1 MNISLRQLRAFVV
14 VARFSSFT
22 RAADLLHL
30 TQPALTVQIRQLEQ
44 ALGVKLFDR
53 NTRAVELTR
62 IGRELLPVLERLLG
76 EFDAVVVSTREM
88 ATLRYG
94 IVRIAALPSVAA
106 TVLPPLI
113 ARFKQRHPQIRIT
126 VRDSVGEHINA
137 MVREEIVDFG
147 IGSDVEPDAELE
159 TIPLFEDEMRAVVP
173 ASHPL
178 ARQTKVTLGRLIDEP
193 LILMDPQS
201 SVRSLVDRAFADR
214 GHLAVPAYEV
224 TYMSTAIG
232 LVRAGLGIAILPS
245 TAIELRLEAELPSL
259 SIQEPILCRS
269 ITLVLKVGRS
279 LPPAAEALR
288 DMLIQEETES
298 GVGSLRPHR

>member
-1 MNISLRQLRAFVV
+1 MTLRQVRAFVV

-53 NTRAVELTR
+53 STRAVELTR
-62 IGRELLPVLERLLG
+62 TGRELLPVLERLLR

-88 ATLRYG
+88 AALRYG
-94 IVRIAALPSVAA
+94 TVRMAALPSVAA

-113 ARFKQRHPQIRIT
+113 ARFKQRHPHIRIT
-126 VRDSVGEHINA
+126 VRDSVGERINA

-178 ARQTKVTLGRLIDEP
+178 GKQTEVMLDRLIDEP
-193 LILMDPQS
+193 LILMDTQS

-245 TAIELRLEAELPSL
+245 TAIELRLETELPSL
-259 SIQEPILCRS
+259 SIQEPILHRS

-288 DMLIQEETES
+288 DMLIQKGVES
-298 GVGSLRPHR
+298 ASGLLERG

>member
-1 MNISLRQLRAFVV
+1 MNMTLRQVRAFVV

-53 NTRAVELTR
+53 STRAVELTR
-62 IGRELLPVLERLLG
+62 TGRELLPVLERLLG

-88 ATLRYG
+88 AAMRYG
-94 IVRIAALPSVAA
+94 TVRMAALPSVAA

-113 ARFKQRHPQIRIT
+113 ARFKQRHPHIRIT
-126 VRDSVGEHINA
+126 VRDSVGERINA

-159 TIPLFEDEMRAVVP
+159 TVPLFEDEMRAVVP

-178 ARQTKVTLGRLIDEP
+178 GKQTEVMLDRLIEEP
-193 LILMDPQS
+193 LILMDTGS

-232 LVRAGLGIAILPS
+232 LVRAGLGITILPS
-245 TAIELRLEAELPSL
+245 TAIELRLDPNIRSPC
-259 SIQEPILCRS
+259 IREPVLRRS

-288 DMLIQEETES
+288 NMLIREGVES
-298 GVGSLRPHR
+298 ASVLLERG

>member
-94 IVRIAALPSVAA
+94 VVRIAALPSVAA

-126 VRDSVGEHINA
+126 VRDSVGERINA

-178 ARQTKVTLGRLIDEP
+178 AHQTKVMLDRLIDEP
-193 LILMDPQS
+193 LILMDTQS
-201 SVRSLVDRAFADR
+201 SVHSLVDRAFADR

-232 LVRAGLGIAILPS
+232 LVRVGLGITILPS
-245 TAIELRLEAELPSL
+245 TAIELGSHRVSCWAMVWSEIGSGGTTMDSVAFDAWL
-259 SIQEPILCRS
+259 
-269 ITLVLKVGRS
+269 
-279 LPPAAEALR
+279 AADQGHER
-288 DMLIQEETES
+288 
-298 GVGSLRPHR
+298 

>member
-1 MNISLRQLRAFVV
+1 M

-53 NTRAVELTR
+53 STRAVELTR

-76 EFDAVVVSTREM
+76 NSTRSSSAPGKWRPC
-88 ATLRYG
+88 ATGLY
-94 IVRIAALPSVAA
+94 ALP
-106 TVLPPLI
+106 LCPPS
-113 ARFKQRHPQIRIT
+113 PQPCCLLSSPASSSGIHI
-126 VRDSVGEHINA
+126 SASPSGIIGERINA

-159 TIPLFEDEMRAVVP
+159 TVPLFEDEMRAVVP

-178 ARQTKVTLGRLIDEP
+178 GKQTEVMLDRLIEEP
-193 LILMDPQS
+193 LILMDTRS

-214 GHLAVPAYEV
+214 EHLAVPA
-224 TYMSTAIG
+224 
-232 LVRAGLGIAILPS
+232 
-245 TAIELRLEAELPSL
+245 
-259 SIQEPILCRS
+259 
-269 ITLVLKVGRS
+269 
-279 LPPAAEALR
+279 
-288 DMLIQEETES
+288 
-298 GVGSLRPHR
+298 

>member
-1 MNISLRQLRAFVV
+1 MNISLRQIRAFIV

-76 EFDAVVVSTREM
+76 EFDAVVVSTREIAAM
-88 ATLRYG
+88 RYG

-113 ARFKQRHPQIRIT
+113 ARFKQHHPQIRVA
-126 VRDSVGEHINA
+126 VRDSVGGRINA

-147 IGSDVEPDAELE
+147 IGSDVEAGCRTGDGP
-159 TIPLFEDEMRAVVP
+159 AV
-173 ASHPL
+173 
-178 ARQTKVTLGRLIDEP
+178 
-193 LILMDPQS
+193 
-201 SVRSLVDRAFADR
+201 R
-214 GHLAVPAYEV
+214 G
-224 TYMSTAIG
+224 
-232 LVRAGLGIAILPS
+232 
-245 TAIELRLEAELPSL
+245 
-259 SIQEPILCRS
+259 
-269 ITLVLKVGRS
+269 
-279 LPPAAEALR
+279 
-288 DMLIQEETES
+288 
-298 GVGSLRPHR
+298 

>member
-1 MNISLRQLRAFVV
+1 MNMTLRQVRAFVV

-53 NTRAVELTR
+53 STRAVELTR
-62 IGRELLPVLERLLG
+62 TGRELLPVLERLLG

-88 ATLRYG
+88 ATMRYG
-94 IVRIAALPSVAA
+94 TVRMAALPSVAA

-113 ARFKQRHPQIRIT
+113 ARFKQRHPHIRIT
-126 VRDSVGEHINA
+126 VRDSVGERINA

-178 ARQTKVTLGRLIDEP
+178 GKQTEVMLDRLIDEP
-193 LILMDPQS
+193 LILMDTQS

-214 GHLAVPAYEV
+214 GHLAVSAYEV

-245 TAIELRLEAELPSL
+245 TAIELRLETELPSL
-259 SIQEPILCRS
+259 SIQEPILHRS

-288 DMLIQEETES
+288 DMLIQKGVES
-298 GVGSLRPHR
+298 ASGLLERG

>member
-1 MNISLRQLRAFVV
+1 MNMTLRQVRAFVV

-53 NTRAVELTR
+53 STRAVELTR
-62 IGRELLPVLERLLG
+62 TGRELLPVLERLLG

-88 ATLRYG
+88 AALRYG
-94 IVRIAALPSVAA
+94 TVRMAALPSVAA

-113 ARFKQRHPQIRIT
+113 ARFKQRHPHIRIT
-126 VRDSVGEHINA
+126 VRDSVGERINA

-178 ARQTKVTLGRLIDEP
+178 GKQTEVMLDRLIDEP
-193 LILMDPQS
+193 LILMDTQS

-245 TAIELRLEAELPSL
+245 TAIELRLETELPSL
-259 SIQEPILCRS
+259 SIQEPILHRS

-288 DMLIQEETES
+288 DMLIQKGVES
-298 GVGSLRPHR
+298 ASGLLERG

>member
-1 MNISLRQLRAFVV
+1 MNMTLRQLRAFVV

-53 NTRAVELTR
+53 STRAVELTR
-62 IGRELLPVLERLLG
+62 IGRELLPALERLLG
-76 EFDAVVVSTREM
+76 ECDAIVVSTREM
-88 ATLRYG
+88 ATMRYG

-113 ARFKQRHPQIRIT
+113 ARFKQRHPHIRIT
-126 VRDSVGEHINA
+126 VRDSVGERINA

-159 TIPLFEDEMRAVVP
+159 TVPLFEDEMRAVVP

-178 ARQTKVTLGRLIDEP
+178 GKQTEVILDRLIEEP
-193 LILMDPQS
+193 LILMDAGS

-245 TAIELRLEAELPSL
+245 TAIELRLDPDIRSPC
-259 SIQEPILCRS
+259 IREPVLRRS

-288 DMLIQEETES
+288 DMLIQKGVES
-298 GVGSLRPHR
+298 ASVLLERG

>member
-1 MNISLRQLRAFVV
+1 MNMTLRQVRAFVV

-53 NTRAVELTR
+53 STRAVELTR
-62 IGRELLPVLERLLG
+62 TGRELLPVLERLLG

-88 ATLRYG
+88 AAMRYG
-94 IVRIAALPSVAA
+94 TVRMAALPSVAA

-113 ARFKQRHPQIRIT
+113 ARFKQRHPHIRIT
-126 VRDSVGEHINA
+126 VRDSVGERINA

-178 ARQTKVTLGRLIDEP
+178 SKQTEVMLDRLIDEP
-193 LILMDPQS
+193 LILMDTQS

-245 TAIELRLEAELPSL
+245 TAIELRLETELPSL
-259 SIQEPILCRS
+259 SIREPILHRS

-288 DMLIQEETES
+288 DMLIQKGVES
-298 GVGSLRPHR
+298 ASVLLE

>member
-1 MNISLRQLRAFVV
+1 MNMTLRQVRAFVV

-53 NTRAVELTR
+53 STRAVELTR
-62 IGRELLPVLERLLG
+62 TGRELLPVLERLLG

-94 IVRIAALPSVAA
+94 IIRIAALPSVAA

-113 ARFKQRHPQIRIT
+113 ARFKQRHPHIRIT
-126 VRDSVGEHINA
+126 VRDSVGERINA

-178 ARQTKVTLGRLIDEP
+178 GKQTEVMLDRLIDEP
-193 LILMDPQS
+193 LILMDTQS

-245 TAIELRLEAELPSL
+245 TAIELRLETELPSL
-259 SIQEPILCRS
+259 SIQEPILHRS

-288 DMLIQEETES
+288 DMLIQKGVES
-298 GVGSLRPHR
+298 ASGLLERG

>member
-1 MNISLRQLRAFVV
+1 MNMTLRQVRAFVV

-53 NTRAVELTR
+53 STRAVELTR
-62 IGRELLPVLERLLG
+62 TGRELLPVLERLLG

-88 ATLRYG
+88 AAMRYG
-94 IVRIAALPSVAA
+94 TVRIAALPSVAA

-113 ARFKQRHPQIRIT
+113 ARFKQRHPHIRIT
-126 VRDSVGEHINA
+126 VRDSVGERINA

-178 ARQTKVTLGRLIDEP
+178 GKQTEVMLDRLIDEP
-193 LILMDPQS
+193 LILMDTQS

-245 TAIELRLEAELPSL
+245 TAIELRLETELPSL
-259 SIQEPILCRS
+259 SIQEPILHRS

-288 DMLIQEETES
+288 DMLIQKGVES
-298 GVGSLRPHR
+298 ASGLLERG

>member
-1 MNISLRQLRAFVV
+1 MTLRQVRAFVV

-53 NTRAVELTR
+53 STRAVELTR
-62 IGRELLPVLERLLG
+62 TGRELLPVLERLLG

-88 ATLRYG
+88 AAMRYG
-94 IVRIAALPSVAA
+94 TVRMAALPSVAA

-113 ARFKQRHPQIRIT
+113 ARFKQRHPHIRIT
-126 VRDSVGEHINA
+126 VRDSVGERINA

-178 ARQTKVTLGRLIDEP
+178 GKQTEVILDRLIEEP
-193 LILMDPQS
+193 LILMDTGS

-245 TAIELRLEAELPSL
+245 TAIELRLETELPSL
-259 SIQEPILCRS
+259 SIQEPILHRS

-288 DMLIQEETES
+288 DMLIQKGVES
-298 GVGSLRPHR
+298 ASVLLERG

>member
-94 IVRIAALPSVAA
+94 VVRIAALPSVAA

-126 VRDSVGEHINA
+126 VRDSVGERINA

-178 ARQTKVTLGRLIDEP
+178 AHQTKVMLGRLIDEP
-193 LILMDPQS
+193 LILMDTQS

-245 TAIELRLEAELPSL
+245 TAIELRLETELPSL
-259 SIQEPILCRS
+259 SIQQPILRRS

-279 LPPAAEALR
+279 LPPAAETLR
-288 DMLIQEETES
+288 DMLIHEETES
-298 GVGSLRPHR
+298 GVGSLRPLR

>member
-1 MNISLRQLRAFVV
+1 MNVNLRQLRAFVV
-14 VARFSSFT
+14 VARFGSFT

-88 ATLRYG
+88 ATMRYG
-94 IVRIAALPSVAA
+94 MVRIAALPSVAA

-126 VRDSVGEHINA
+126 VRDSVGERINA

-147 IGSDVEPDAELE
+147 IGSDVESDTELE
-159 TIPLFEDEMRAVVP
+159 TIPLFEDEMRAIVP

-178 ARQTKVTLGRLIDEP
+178 ARQAKVMLDRLIDEP
-193 LILMDPQS
+193 LILMDTQS

-245 TAIELRLEAELPSL
+245 TAIELRLDTELPSL
-259 SIQEPILCRS
+259 SIQEPVLRRP

-279 LPPAAEALR
+279 LPPAAEAFR
-288 DMLIQEETES
+288 DMLIQQGQSPTPK
-298 GVGSLRPHR
+298 GVPS

>member
-1 MNISLRQLRAFVV
+1 MNMTLRQVRAFVV

-53 NTRAVELTR
+53 STRAVELTR
-62 IGRELLPVLERLLG
+62 TGRELLPVLERLLE

-88 ATLRYG
+88 ATMRYG
-94 IVRIAALPSVAA
+94 TVRMAALPSVAA

-113 ARFKQRHPQIRIT
+113 ARFKQRHPHIRIT

-159 TIPLFEDEMRAVVP
+159 TVPLFEDEMRAVVP

-178 ARQTKVTLGRLIDEP
+178 GKQTEVILDRLIEEP
-193 LILMDPQS
+193 LILMDTGS

-245 TAIELRLEAELPSL
+245 TAIELRLDPDIRSPC
-259 SIQEPILCRS
+259 IREPVLRRS

-288 DMLIQEETES
+288 DMLIQKDS
-298 GVGSLRPHR
+298 